1 MYQVYAGVAPGPN
14 VGASGAFADDAWQ
27 ELAVVAPAGIAGSSV
42 TATLYKNGSALI
54 SSAVLVAALASR
66 QSNMIGTSNL
76 SADPLFKGDIAALI
90 VFARALAPVER
101 QTLDD
106 HLKKKWAF

>member
-1 MYQVYAGVAPGPN
+1 
-14 VGASGAFADDAWQ
+14 
-27 ELAVVAPAGIAGSSV
+27 
-42 TATLYKNGSALI
+42 
-54 SSAVLVAALASR
+54 
-66 QSNMIGTSNL
+66 MIGKSNL

-106 HLKKKWAF
+106 YLKKKWAF